1 MSRPMSAATQAML
14 FDPNEIVDD
23 NSVVGDL
30 VRQNVA
36 LLQRCLK
43 SSSKAVFFAAIEN
56 IKMAS
61 DNFGPALNKHL
72 PLILGLIRKKQDL
85 ANKERLVSL
94 KETLLA
100 NGGNEA
106 RIMISSV

>member
-1 MSRPMSAATQAML
+1 LL

-23 NSVVGDL
+23 NSVVADL
-30 VRQNVA
+30 VRQNVG

-61 DNFGPALNKHL
+61 DNFGPAINKHL
-72 PLILGLIRKKQDL
+72 PIILGLIRKKQDL

-94 KETLLA
+94 KQTLLA
-100 NGGNEA
+100 NGGHDA
-106 RIMISSV
+106 RAMIASVQLKWD